1 MKMAPRQI
9 LMLADVFAWE
19 NFHWCLCKLDTLSP
33 IGENSNFIALLFE
46 LCLLKSA
53 LAVIADAILFL
64 VTVCK
69 NRKLQKKRE
78 RGREKKKS
86 AACRDG
92 QQLHRSVRKLNF
104 VSRRHSCH
112 FPSLGVLPTCWSFDL
127 FHRLPHYVY
136 SACFHMAHWWIG
148 RCFSHI
154 FVFFWKLLCSL
165 KNPLDI
171 VIALIYLGKW
181 HHTCTSQMTFG
192 TCVPRF
198 ECLRAAKMC

>member
-1 MKMAPRQI
+1 MCLREKIFIDVCVSLIHYLQLVRTATLLHYI
-9 LMLADVFAWE
+9 L
-19 NFHWCLCKLDTLSP
+19 
-33 IGENSNFIALLFE
+33 E

-104 VSRRHSCH
+104 VARRHSCH

-136 SACFHMAHWWIG
+136 SACFHMAH
-148 RCFSHI
+148 
-154 FVFFWKLLCSL
+154 
-165 KNPLDI
+165 
-171 VIALIYLGKW
+171 
-181 HHTCTSQMTFG
+181 
-192 TCVPRF
+192 
-198 ECLRAAKMC
+198 